1 MSRQVINH
9 IGHYT
14 INQSYVN
21 LMDSTLEATY
31 IFPIQ
36 EGGAVHYFTAESN
49 GEFLESIPYV
59 LSVCTVPEL

>member
-1 MSRQVINH
+1 
-9 IGHYT
+9 
-14 INQSYVN
+14 
-21 LMDSTLEATY
+21 MDSTLEATY